1 MTNLARCPTANLIVT
16 PVMKTESEIRM
27 QGMQALIGSLGLI
40 EAERFLIAINQDK
53 FNYTEWRRKG
63 LPDLSIEQI
72 AAQADELALQLKK
85 N

>member
-1 MTNLARCPTANLIVT
+1 MRTD
-16 PVMKTESEIRM
+16 SEIRM

-40 EAERFLIAINQDK
+40 EAERFLIAVNQDK
-53 FNYTEWRRKG
+53 FNYTEWRRTG

-72 AAQADELALQLKK
+72 AAQADQLALQLSK

>member
-1 MTNLARCPTANLIVT
+1 
-16 PVMKTESEIRM
+16 MKTDSEIRM

-53 FNYTEWRRKG
+53 FNYTEWRRTG

-72 AAQADELALQLKK
+72 AAQADQLALQLRK

>member
-1 MTNLARCPTANLIVT
+1 
-16 PVMKTESEIRM
+16 MKTDSEIRM

-40 EAERFLIAINQDK
+40 EAERFLIAVNQDK
-53 FNYTEWRRKG
+53 FNYTEWRRTG

-72 AAQADELALQLKK
+72 AAQADQLALQLKK

>member
-1 MTNLARCPTANLIVT
+1 MR
-16 PVMKTESEIRM
+16 TESEIRL

-53 FNYTEWRRKG
+53 FNYTEWRRTG
-63 LPDLSIEQI
+63 LPDMSIEEI
-72 AAQADELALQLKK
+72 AAQADQLSKQFNK

>member
-1 MTNLARCPTANLIVT
+1 MR
-16 PVMKTESEIRM
+16 TESEIRM

-53 FNYTEWRRKG
+53 FNYTEWRRNG
-63 LPDLSIEQI
+63 LPDMSIEEI
-72 AAQADELALQLKK
+72 AAQADQLSKQLNK